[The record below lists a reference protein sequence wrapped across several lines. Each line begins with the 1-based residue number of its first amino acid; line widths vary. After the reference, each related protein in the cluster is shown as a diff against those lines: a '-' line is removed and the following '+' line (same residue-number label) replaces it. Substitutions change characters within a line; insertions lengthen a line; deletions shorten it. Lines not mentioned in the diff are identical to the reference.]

1 MKNVS
6 FINHIGSTLRV
17 SNYQLLYIYYILSY
31 IQIIKV
37 ITGRV
42 ELQGP
47 VKFYSNNAVGF
58 DGGAIYLLSYS
69 QLLIQSDTQLEFV
82 NNTGRSVLLIY
93 CQVQIC

>member
-1 MKNVS
+1 M
-6 FINHIGSTLRV
+6 
-17 SNYQLLYIYYILSY
+17 
-31 IQIIKV
+31 

-69 QLLIQSDTQLEFV
+69 QLLLQNDTQLEFV
-82 NNTGRSVLLIY
+82 NNTGRSVLY
-93 CQVQIC
+93 

>member
-1 MKNVS
+1 M
-6 FINHIGSTLRV
+6 RV
-17 SNYQLLYIYYILSY
+17 SNYQYCIVYILSY

-69 QLLIQSDTQLEFV
+69 QLLLQSDTQLEFV
-82 NNTGRSVLLIY
+82 NNTGRSVLY
-93 CQVQIC
+93 